1 MNFKGRWQELRLPE
15 PLMKNTKL
23 PNMHSQLSV
32 TLFLFQSDWKSNL
45 LKFPKLGKYQ
55 SWEETS
61 SSWVILLDA
70 HLSHLR
76 TAIFR
81 NHLAIKMRLSWG
93 AASWL
98 LKKWSTQASVIF
110 NTTIQN
116 SQTCNL
122 KQKTNP
128 AISSTVPLGISYLL
142 FLLPQWD
149 HNG

>member
-81 NHLAIKMRLSWG
+81 NHLAIKWG
-93 AASWL
+93 SPEVLQADYWKSKAHKHQSFL
-98 LKKWSTQASVIF
+98 IPPSKTHRRVTWSR
-110 NTTIQN
+110 
-116 SQTCNL
+116 
-122 KQKTNP
+122 TNP